1 MFAIGQE
8 QKQYKTY
15 ILLDEAAQ
23 SCLEVVP
30 ERGGIITRWQVQG
43 EEILYFDQKR
53 FAKPELSVRGGIPIL
68 FPICGNLPND
78 TYSYQGRHYHLK
90 QHGFARDLPWTVTQ
104 QQTEGKATITLTL
117 TSNAQTRQCY
127 PFDFEL
133 EFTYTLKGNDLE
145 IFQRFKNLSGT
156 IDPIPPRVM
165 PFSTGLHPYFL
176 TRDKTQLQFD
186 IPAIQ
191 YRDQNTQQ
199 VSDFTGTFDANA
211 EEIDVIF
218 SSLTG
223 LATLAYDDRR
233 HLRVALSY
241 SAAYANV
248 VYWTVQGKDYYCL
261 EPWTAPRNA
270 LNTAQQLIYL
280 KPGETCEMLVHLS
293 ATFFE

>member
-1 MFAIGQE
+1 MFAIELE

-15 ILLDEAAQ
+15 ILSDQTAQ

-30 ERGGIITRWQVQG
+30 ERGGIITRWQAQG
-43 EEILYFDQKR
+43 EEILYLDEQR
-53 FAKPELSVRGGIPIL
+53 FAQPDLSIRGGIPIL

-78 TYSYQGRHYHLK
+78 IYSYQGRQYRLK
-90 QHGFARDLPWTVTQ
+90 QHGFARNLPWTVTEQ
-104 QQTEGKATITLTL
+104 NTEGKAAITLTL
-117 TSNAQTRQCY
+117 SSNAQTREMY

-156 IDPIPPRVM
+156 TDSTPARVM

-186 IPAIQ
+186 IPSIQ
-191 YRDQNTQQ
+191 YVDQDTQEIH
-199 VSDFTGTFDANA
+199 DFSGTFDPEAD
-211 EEIDVIF
+211 EIDVIF
-218 SSLTG
+218 GSLTG
-223 LATLAYDDRR
+223 LAALAHDHDRPR
-233 HLRVALSY
+233 RIALSY
-241 SAAYANV
+241 SATYPHL
-248 VYWTVQGKDYYCL
+248 VYWTVKGKDYYCL

-270 LNTAQQLIYL
+270 LNTDQQLIYL
-280 KPGETCEMLVHLS
+280 KPGESCEMLVHLN

>member
-1 MFAIGQE
+1 MFAIEQE

-15 ILLDEAAQ
+15 VLSDDTAQ

-30 ERGGIITRWQVQG
+30 ERGGLITRWQVAA
-43 EEILYFDQKR
+43 EEILYLDQPR
-53 FAKPELSVRGGIPIL
+53 FAQPDLSVRGGIPIL

-78 TYSYQGRHYHLK
+78 IFSYQGRQYHLK
-90 QHGFARDLPWTVTQ
+90 QHGFARTSPWTVTEQ
-104 QQTEGKATITLTL
+104 NTEGKAAITLKL
-117 TSNAQTRQCY
+117 TSNDETREVY

-145 IFQRFKNLSGT
+145 IFQRFTNLSGT
-156 IDPIPPRVM
+156 MDTIPARVM

-176 TRDKTQLQFD
+176 THDKTQLRFE

-191 YRDQNTQQ
+191 YQDQDTHEFH
-199 VSDFTGTFDANA
+199 DFTGSFDAEA

-218 SSLTG
+218 GSLTG
-223 LATLAYDDRR
+223 LATLAYDDQR
-233 HLRVALSY
+233 HLRVAMSY

-248 VYWTVQGKDYYCL
+248 VYWTVGGKDYYCL

-270 LNTAQQLIYL
+270 LNSDRQLIYL
-280 KPGETCEMLVHLS
+280 KPEESCEMLVHLN